1 MSEVEP
7 LRFPNIFD
15 RLKRGQRIFVILH
28 KDPLRERI
36 DVRTSEVLGLSD
48 DVLFLAQ
55 TEPPV
60 GPEQIGATL
69 EAVLLLGEGEVL
81 RPVGYA
87 AKLLDIR
94 SDYPLP
100 PDSFPVSAGLPVP
113 VAVPALALAAP
124 RPEDFFETS
133 LRMHYRVPVDDDMGV
148 LIRLEGLECLDVS
161 PGDEGLA
168 GGDAPEGHEGPE
180 LLDFSAGGARVRLP
194 GCAQVEVGQSL
205 PFKLIFL
212 GSGYADGIGIVRS
225 AERTPDGS
233 ALHLGLF
240 FTNLDIRDIRY
251 LERMVARIV
260 SACRQRERD
269 AEYS

>member
-7 LRFPNIFD
+7 LHFPD
-15 RLKRGQRIFVILH
+15 MLSRLTHGAEIFVILH

-36 DVRTSEVLGLSD
+36 DVRATKVLGLED

-60 GPEQIGATL
+60 TREQLGATL
-69 EAVLLLGEGEVL
+69 EAALLRETGEAL

-87 AKLLDIR
+87 ARLLDIR
-94 SDYPLP
+94 EDYPG
-100 PDSFPVSAGLPVP
+100 PDHSEIQ
-113 VAVPALALAAP
+113 ALALSAP
-124 RPEDFFETS
+124 GLGDFFETS
-133 LRMHYRVPVDDDMGV
+133 LRMHYRVPVDDDLGV
-148 LIRLEGLECLDVS
+148 LIRLEGF
-161 PGDEGLA
+161 EGLA
-168 GGDAPEGHEGPE
+168 PFEGVTVQEEFSGPE

-194 GCAQVEVGQSL
+194 SSAQVAVGQGL
-205 PFKLIFL
+205 PFKLVFL

-225 AERTPDGS
+225 VERLPDGS
-233 ALHLGLF
+233 ALHLSLF
-240 FTNLDIRDIRY
+240 FTCMDIRDIRY
-251 LERMVARIV
+251 MERMVARLV